1 MDMNFPKGNGGKG
14 RKKKKIKIRATLGS
28 EINSNRSPA
37 TAPEMLVGIW

>member
-1 MDMNFPKGNGGKG
+1 MDKNFPKGNGGKG
-14 RKKKKIKIRATLGS
+14 SKNKKIKYQARLGS